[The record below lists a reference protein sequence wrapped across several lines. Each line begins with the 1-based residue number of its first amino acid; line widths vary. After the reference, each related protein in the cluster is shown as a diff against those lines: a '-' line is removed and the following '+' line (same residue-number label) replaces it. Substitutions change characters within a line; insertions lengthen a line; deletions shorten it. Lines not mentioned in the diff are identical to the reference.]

1 MKINFNA
8 TVPEIQSAIK
18 ISGNGAVRLQLD
30 IPESE
35 LGSAIKIVAAQGKVL
50 NVTMEWDETE

>member
-1 MKINFNA
+1 MQINFNA
-8 TVPEIQSAIK
+8 TVPDIQGAIK

-35 LGSAIKIVAAQGKVL
+35 LGDAIKIVAAQGKVL